1 MHLPKAD
8 DQQQADNCLLVARGD
23 DISPH
28 WLVYEVARDFLSVPR
43 TFAVVAIYSDYEFE
57 WHEAEAMAE
66 NEQGILQVKAEPDSE
81 PEQPSDLDCWRITLP
96 RMKLDVWGSLQ
107 LKTTLY
113 GAASATEALIR
124 VLSADALGAGAG
136 SVFGGEK

>member
-1 MHLPKAD
+1 MHFPNAD
-8 DQQQADNCLLVARGD
+8 DQQQADNCLLMARGD

-57 WHEAEAMAE
+57 WLEAEDMAE
-66 NEQGILQVKAEPDSE
+66 NEHGITSVNIEAGA
-81 PEQPSDLDCWRITLP
+81 EQPSGLDCWRITLP

-124 VLSADALGAGAG
+124 VLSADALGAGSAL
-136 SVFGGEK
+136 SEEK